1 MVESIELPFEIK
13 KDSYGGLG
21 AFASRDIK
29 KGELLLMEDHLFEAT
44 CTRNEEEWNALAP
57 EKQALCLELTDLYA
71 QEGSDKSI
79 EGIMKSNALP
89 TEGGFGALYKVAT
102 RINHSCDPNV

>member
-1 MVESIELPFEIK
+1 MIESGSTVRRRQELFIYFI
-13 KDSYGGLG
+13 SNLWGFGVLGFWGFG
-21 AFASRDIK
+21 AFANRDVK

-71 QEGSDKSI
+71 
-79 EGIMKSNALP
+79 
-89 TEGGFGALYKVAT
+89 
-102 RINHSCDPNV
+102 